1 MCATGIDLEVKHNLE
16 RPTELILGVIVL
28 FIKRSNEFTLEVD
41 ISSWH
46 NSLNHYVYRR
56 RYHQGYNENYHIENC
71 PKHK

>member
-46 NSLNHYVYRR
+46 NSLNHYVYR
-56 RYHQGYNENYHIENC
+56 
-71 PKHK
+71 